1 MPRGMLTV
9 TAPAFHM
16 VDVAA
21 YTLEQL
27 TARPGFAVCLS
38 CAALLLAVKIASMAR
53 VRIVSRDTRRPL
65 L

>member
-1 MPRGMLTV
+1 MI
-9 TAPAFHM
+9 APAFHLA
-16 VDVAA
+16 DFAT
-21 YTLEQL
+21 YTIEQL

-38 CAALLLAVKIASMAR
+38 CAALLLAVKIASLAR

>member
-1 MPRGMLTV
+1 MM
-9 TAPAFHM
+9 APAF
-16 VDVAA
+16 DVAKFGA

-38 CAALLLAVKIASMAR
+38 CAALLLAVKIASLAR
-53 VRIVSRDTRRPL
+53 VRIVVRDKRRPL